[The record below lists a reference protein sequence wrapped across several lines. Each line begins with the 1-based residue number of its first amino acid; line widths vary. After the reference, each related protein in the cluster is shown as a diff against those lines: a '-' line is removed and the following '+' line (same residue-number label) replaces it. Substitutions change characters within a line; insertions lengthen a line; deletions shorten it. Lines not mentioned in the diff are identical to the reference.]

1 MKVTC
6 GNCNRSLDIPSERL
20 PLDSAIAFPC
30 PGCKAMINLDRR
42 TRVEKEADHGA
53 RKATLEFL
61 KGDPLKKKILGTVG
75 QLPPMPQTVL
85 KARQIMSNPGSDF
98 KELGDLL
105 ETDQAI
111 AAKVLKLA
119 NSSYYGLSGKISSIK
134 HASVVLGHKAL
145 GELITMGGT
154 ASILGKNLEGY
165 GLDAGQLWR
174 HSLGVAFGSRII
186 ANRKNPALANDA
198 FTSGLLHDAGKLIL
212 NPYLMERKEL
222 FDQLIAGG
230 QESFL
235 AAEKTLLEFDH
246 AEIASEVCEKWN
258 IPQSL
263 ATAIR
268 YHHHPSKSGEDELT
282 YMVHVAD
289 GISLMAGLGL
299 GIDGMMYELEDGALE
314 LLGIKEEEL
323 NDIMAEVLQSVKS
336 ISDQMG

>member
-1 MKVTC
+1 
-6 GNCNRSLDIPSERL
+6 
-20 PLDSAIAFPC
+20 
-30 PGCKAMINLDRR
+30 MINLDRR

-53 RKATLEFL
+53 LKATPASL
-61 KGDPLKKKILGTVG
+61 KGDALKKKILGSVG

-212 NPYLMERKEL
+212 NPYVMERKEL

>member
-6 GNCNRSLDIPSERL
+6 GNCNRSLDIPSERV

-53 RKATLEFL
+53 LKTTPGFL
-61 KGDPLKKKILGTVG
+61 KGDPLKKKILGSVG

-105 ETDQAI
+105 ETDQAM